1 MFESFTSIFKLYES
15 IEEEKDI
22 IQTCDLTDWKEE
34 FVILHYKK
42 DEYELCENLIDKFNY
57 YYYFEL
63 F

>member
-1 MFESFTSIFKLYES
+1 M

-22 IQTCDLTDWKEE
+22 INTCDLTDWKEE

-57 YYYFEL
+57 YYYFI